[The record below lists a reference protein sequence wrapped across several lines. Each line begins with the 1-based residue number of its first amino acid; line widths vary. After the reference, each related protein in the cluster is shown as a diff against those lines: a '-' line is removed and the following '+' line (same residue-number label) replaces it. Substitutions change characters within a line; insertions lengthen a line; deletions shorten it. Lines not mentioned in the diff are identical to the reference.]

1 MDMPAIALVR
11 LVAQAFTDA
20 IFLLSRT
27 RLRLS
32 LQGFLSAVNTSRYQP
47 IQVLS
52 FSK

>member
-11 LVAQAFTDA
+11 LAAQASTDA

-32 LQGFLSAVNTSRYQP
+32 LQGFFSAVNTSREQP
-47 IQVLS
+47 IAALS